1 MFRSKLLIFKV
12 GKSKYACNIKDV
24 DRIIKYEN
32 LTYVPS
38 KQVSFEGFY
47 NHEGRV
53 IKIFNMSKRLGVEYD
68 TSVKNTN
75 RKIII
80 VKDGNVLVGIVVDE
94 VLEVFNYGDQNSKI
108 TDDEEKLNTV
118 KDKDKYINLHYV
130 KDMILLNGEIV
141 IYISITKIIAIEL
154 EESDL

>member
-1 MFRSKLLIFKV
+1 MFRSKLLMFKV

-38 KQVSFEGFY
+38 NQPSFEGFY

-53 IKIFNMSKRLGVEYD
+53 IKIFNLSKRFGVED
-68 TSVKNTN
+68 DHSVDLPHK
-75 RKIII
+75 KIII
-80 VKDGNVLVGIVVDE
+80 VKDGDILVGIVVDE
-94 VLEVFNYGDQNSKI
+94 VLEVFNYGN
-108 TDDEEKLNTV
+108 LNVGKENKKDLNAV
-118 KDKDKYINLHYV
+118 KDKGKSIDLHYV
-130 KDMILLNGEIV
+130 KDMILLNGEII